1 MRSQI
6 WRFCIAGIGG
16 FCCHHRV
23 DGYCYGHF
31 CGAENITKGKLWDIE
46 EVRQL
51 RQLLEEGKNIDEIS
65 QIMVKTE
72 EAIRQ
77 KMYDLKLKE
86 EEHATRRKS
95 CFSSSKLDLP
105 KDLLTVERTLRIL
118 AGALVKS
125 GDAGLDKDEIQ
136 RLQVVA
142 TLAKTY
148 KELFADYLDYRGIE
162 ERLVELEGKYESL
175 IKKSQTNAPT

>member
-1 MRSQI
+1 M
-6 WRFCIAGIGG
+6 
-16 FCCHHRV
+16 
-23 DGYCYGHF
+23 
-31 CGAENITKGKLWDIE
+31 TKGKPWDISE
-46 EVRQL
+46 IRQL
-51 RQLLEEGKNIDEIS
+51 KELVEEGKAIEEIS
-65 QIMVKTE
+65 RIMVKTE

-77 KMYDLKLKE
+77 KMFDLKLKE
-86 EEHATRRKS
+86 EKHSSRRKS

-105 KDLLTVERTLRIL
+105 DDLPTVEETLQIL
-118 AGALVKS
+118 AAALRKGAE
-125 GDAGLDKDEIQ
+125 AGLDKDEVQ

-148 KELFADYLDYRGIE
+148 KEIFADYLDYRGLE